1 MLTNLVVIATPFL
14 MFAVIGAAVSQ
25 GYSRAP
31 SVAVSRCRQE
41 RRQ

>member
-1 MLTNLVVIATPFL
+1 MLTNLIVIATPFL

-25 GYSRAP
+25 GHSEAS

-41 RRQ
+41 RQR